1 MSLSDRIN
9 DLPEGIESDDV
20 IELRKALMRVQKQL
34 LQAKE
39 RTDQLVEVTHQ
50 AAHDAVLGM
59 GTIQPVK
66 ERVLPKGKKKAEVAL
81 WHMTDWQGAKKTTS
95 YNSQIMQ
102 KRVMQFAEKA
112 VAITDIMR
120 ADHPVN
126 ECVIMFGGDMV
137 EGLFNFPS
145 QAFEIDSTLFE
156 QYVNVSRLCV
166 DVVRYALANYS
177 KVTVVPEWGNHGRI
191 GSKRD
196 NVPRSD
202 NFDRMCYELARQLL
216 ASEKRLTWQE
226 CPEDI
231 QRVEIG
237 NYRALLIHGDE
248 VGRNGFASPGA
259 IVQHAN
265 RWRSGAYPWEFRDV
279 YIGHYHTHAEW
290 AMANGQG
297 SVYQSGSTE
306 SDNRYAGVML
316 AASATPS
323 QRLHFVD
330 PVKGRV
336 TAAYKVW
343 LD

>member
-1 MSLSDRIN
+1 MSLQKRFD
-9 DLPEGIESDDV
+9 DLPEGIESSDV
-20 IELRKALMRVQKQL
+20 VELRRALMRTQKKLMETKQ
-34 LQAKE
+34 KVN
-39 RTDQLVEVTHQ
+39 DLVEATHN
-50 AAHDAVLGM
+50 AAYDAMLVSGR
-59 GTIQPVK
+59 IENVA
-66 ERVLPKGKKKAEVAL
+66 EPKLAKTNKKAEVAL
-81 WHMTDWQGAKKTTS
+81 WHLTDWQGAKRTTS
-95 YNSQIMQ
+95 YNSEVMR
-102 KRVMQFAEKA
+102 KRVMEFCDKA
-112 VAITDIMR
+112 AAITDIQR

-126 ECVIMFGGDMV
+126 DVTIMFGGDMV

-156 QYVNVSRLCV
+156 QYVTVSRLCV
-166 DVVRYALANYS
+166 DVVRFALSRYKN
-177 KVTVVPEWGNHGRI
+177 VTVISEWGNHGRI

-216 ASEKRLTWQE
+216 AVEKRLTWQE

-265 RWRSGAYPWEFRDV
+265 KWRSGSYPWEFRDL

-297 SVYQSGSTE
+297 AVYQTGSTE

-323 QRLHFVD
+323 QRLHFID

-336 TAAYKVW
+336 TASYKIW